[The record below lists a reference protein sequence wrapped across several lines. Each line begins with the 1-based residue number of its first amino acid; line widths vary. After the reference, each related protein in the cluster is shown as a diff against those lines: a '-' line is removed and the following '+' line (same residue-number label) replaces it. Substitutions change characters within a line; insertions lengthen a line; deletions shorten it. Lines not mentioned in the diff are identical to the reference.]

1 MHLLLVEDD
10 ELLGDAIRAGLTQE
24 HYTVDWVRDGRAA
37 ERALRNAAYDLVLL
51 DLGLPGRTGLDVL
64 RGVRASGNAAPVIIL
79 TARDTVADR
88 ITGLDAGAD
97 DYLVKPFDLDEL
109 QARVRALLRRGGG
122 RASNLLRHGELVVDP
137 VAHTVM
143 RGGQPVE
150 LSPREFVVLRLL
162 LENAGRVLSRNR
174 LEEALY
180 GAEGEVGSNAVEVH
194 VHHLRRK
201 LGNELIHT
209 LRGVG
214 YLIKKQ
220 EAT

>member
-10 ELLGDAIRAGLTQE
+10 ELLGDAIRVGLTQE
-24 HYTVDWVRDGRAA
+24 HYAVEWVRDGQAA
-37 ERALRNAAYDLVLL
+37 ERSLRNTHYDLVLL
-51 DLGLPGRTGLDVL
+51 DLGLPGRTGLDILHGL
-64 RGVRASGNAAPVIIL
+64 RSAGDPIPVIIL
-79 TARDTVADR
+79 TARDTVNDR

-97 DYLVKPFDLDEL
+97 DYLVKPFNLHEL
-109 QARVRALLRRGGG
+109 QARVRALLRRGSG
-122 RASNLLRHGELVVDP
+122 RASNLLRHGELVLDP
-137 VAHTVM
+137 VAHTVTH
-143 RGGQPVE
+143 RGQPVE
-150 LSPREFVVLRLL
+150 LSPREFVLLRLL
-162 LENAGRVLSRNR
+162 LENPGRVLSRSR

-214 YLIKKQ
+214 YLIKRQ
-220 EAT
+220 DGT

>member
-10 ELLGDAIRAGLTQE
+10 ELLGDAIRVGLAQE
-24 HYTVDWVRDGRAA
+24 HYTVDWVRDGQAA

-122 RASNLLRHGELVVDP
+122 RASNLLQHGELVVDP
-137 VAHTVM
+137 VAHSVM

-220 EAT
+220 DAT

>member
-10 ELLGDAIRAGLTQE
+10 ELLGDAIRVGLTQE
-24 HYTVDWVRDGRAA
+24 HYSVDWVRDGQAA
-37 ERALRNAAYDLVLL
+37 ERSLRNAYYDLVLL
-51 DLGLPGRTGLDVL
+51 DLGLPGRAGLDVL
-64 RGVRASGNAAPVIIL
+64 RGLRTAGNPIPVIIL
-79 TARDTVADR
+79 TARDTVSDR

-97 DYLVKPFDLDEL
+97 DYLVKPFNLHEL
-109 QARVRALLRRGGG
+109 QARVRALLRRGSG

-137 VAHTVM
+137 SAHTVTH
-143 RGGQPVE
+143 RGELVE

-162 LENAGRVLSRNR
+162 LENPGRVLSRSR

-214 YLIKKQ
+214 YLIKRQ
-220 EAT
+220 DVT

>member
-10 ELLGDAIRAGLTQE
+10 ELLGDAIRVGLTQE
-24 HYTVDWVRDGRAA
+24 HYAVEWVRDGQAA
-37 ERALRNAAYDLVLL
+37 ERSLRNAHHDLVLL
-51 DLGLPGRTGLDVL
+51 DLGLPGRTGLDILHGL
-64 RGVRASGNAAPVIIL
+64 RSAGDPIPVIIL
-79 TARDTVADR
+79 TARDTVNDR

-97 DYLVKPFDLDEL
+97 DYLVKPFNLHEL
-109 QARVRALLRRGGG
+109 QARVRALLRRGSG
-122 RASNLLRHGELVVDP
+122 RASNLLRHGELVLDP
-137 VAHTVM
+137 VAHTVTH
-143 RGGQPVE
+143 RGQPVE

-162 LENAGRVLSRNR
+162 LENPGRVLSRSR

-214 YLIKKQ
+214 YLIRRQ
-220 EAT
+220 DGT